1 MKVFKFNNKEYRANP
16 DLLLDLLVEDQLT
29 EIRFMMIVDD
39 LHKERI
45 KYYAWTIWYNLCC
58 SHNKLKYA
66 FSLVWKKN
74 R

>member
-39 LHKERI
+39 LHKEGI
-45 KYYAWTIWYNLCC
+45 KYN
-58 SHNKLKYA
+58 N
-66 FSLVWKKN
+66 VVED
-74 R
+74 